1 MTRHEAQPKRHRGI
15 EISGGWYISDIE
27 TLADCEEAYIEL
39 STSLA
44 NIKGQLDDFASLP
57 EEDKDYDWFS
67 RTLMARR
74 YKTVALKQVELIKDN
89 ILAVA
94 ANSSLEHL
102 TVDRARLAEEA
113 IDYEREKS
121 RLANNES
128 NYVSRIADRGSQNSN
143 ENSITQRERSTTSEN

>member
-1 MTRHEAQPKRHRGI
+1 MVTEFHEAQPKRHRGV

-27 TLADCEEAYIEL
+27 TLADCEEAY
-39 STSLA
+39 
-44 NIKGQLDDFASLP
+44 IKGQLDDFASLP

-74 YKTVALKQVELIKDN
+74 YKTVALKHVELIKGN

-113 IDYEREKS
+113 IDY
-121 RLANNES
+121 
-128 NYVSRIADRGSQNSN
+128 DG
-143 ENSITQRERSTTSEN
+143 RSHD